1 MKININKKLKKD
13 SFEIRGRKKNKKN
26 KKMRNN
32 KR

>member
-1 MKININKKLKKD
+1 MKINNNKKLKKD
-13 SFEIRGRKKNKKN
+13 SFETRGIKKNKKN